1 MLLRAA
7 LAGIGVPPTDF
18 FDASP
23 EMMKFVQIAGALL
36 VFLVSL
42 DAFAQTQ
49 PNHRKEALAKGKT
62 IFIYTQTDFIKQ
74 AEVEQALLEQPEFD
88 QWELEVVD
96 RPEMADLIL
105 EVKRVPLTTNFP
117 FRVVDSVSKRI
128 VVAGQVSSL
137 FGSASQR
144 IARQVMK
151 QMKPFRNGGQNTA
164 KAPANQANPQVPEP
178 RDN

>member
-1 MLLRAA
+1 
-7 LAGIGVPPTDF
+7 
-18 FDASP
+18 
-23 EMMKFVQIAGALL
+23 MMKFVHFASAIL
-36 VFLVSL
+36 VFLVSF

-49 PNHRKEALAKGKT
+49 PNHRKEALAKART
-62 IFIYTQTDFIKQ
+62 IFICTQTDFIKQ

-117 FRVVDSVSKRI
+117 FRVVDAVSKRI

-144 IARQVMK
+144 IARQFLK
-151 QMKPFRNGGQNTA
+151 QMKPFRNGGQDA
-164 KAPANQANPQVPEP
+164 GKAPASPAKPPVPEQ